1 MPTAN
6 ESYCQLQSADSFDAV
21 RREPNDLPED
31 DQAKVDGRRVIRV
44 YGIDDDESELI
55 GFVYRRRDD
64 WDEHEDRARAHCRSH
79 DGRFEPMPNEA
90 SVRVYYDE
98 KGPAQALVS
107 AAIETAANDEPQD
120 GWYPLIP
127 IGTFEHQVHGT
138 FEVSPEDAE
147 AYVANFEAGLP
158 WGRAGIPIDENG
170 FHQKQAEA
178 YGRISQMEVRED
190 AVWGYIV
197 WGNRGRNAVAAGEY
211 MYVSPTFY
219 PRGREF
225 NLTSGKPT
233 DNVVVS
239 VALTNGPFFAGQP
252 GLFEIAAA
260 AYTPLAASSEAT
272 SSDAPEDETADE
284 SSNSGAETPPEVTY
298 QMDETQIAEIRAK
311 YEAANGEVSDD
322 EWAKLTA
329 DFDAEEDW
337 TAFADAIEEPAE
349 EEEEEEAPEEGTET
363 ADEISISRAE
373 LERLQEKAKLT
384 EDAVERADRA
394 EKTAQEAK
402 EIAASV
408 QVKNR
413 RLELE
418 DAVKAS
424 TYEDGRKAAPGA
436 VKALVDLQMNPCDET
451 VKAMIAHLEDNGGS
465 LALYEKGETEAI
477 RANSGLSEDARWL
490 EEKDITEQTKQQVR
504 AIAEADECSFQAAY
518 GKFLDGNRRE

>member
-1 MPTAN
+1 MP
-6 ESYCQLQSADSFDAV
+6 
-21 RREPNDLPED
+21 
-31 DQAKVDGRRVIRV
+31 
-44 YGIDDDESELI
+44 
-55 GFVYRRRDD
+55 
-64 WDEHEDRARAHCRSH
+64 
-79 DGRFEPMPNEA
+79 
-90 SVRVYYDE
+90 VRVYYDE
-98 KGPAQALVS
+98 KGPAQALVA

-127 IGTFEHQVHGT
+127 IGTFAHQVHGT

-158 WGRAGIPIDENG
+158 WGKAGIPIDENG

-178 YGRISQMEVRED
+178 YGRISQMQVRED
-190 AVWGYIV
+190 AVWGYVV
-197 WGNRGRNAVAAGEY
+197 WGDRGRRAVAAGEY

-225 NLTSGKPT
+225 NLTSGDPT
-233 DNVVVS
+233 DNVIVS

-260 AYTPLAASSEAT
+260 AYTPLSASSEAA
-272 SSDAPEDETADE
+272 SSDSPEGETAE

-298 QMDETQIAEIRAK
+298 QMDEKKIAEIRAT
-311 YEAANGEVSDD
+311 YEAANGEVSDE

-329 DFDAEEDW
+329 DLESEEDW
-337 TAFADAIEEPAE
+337 TTFAEAIEEPADE
-349 EEEEEEAPEEGTET
+349 EEEESGDAET
-363 ADEISISRAE
+363 ADEISVSRAE

-424 TYEDGRKAAPGA
+424 TYDSGRKAAPGA

-451 VKAMIAHLEDNGGS
+451 VQAMIAHLEENDGS
-465 LALYEKGETEAI
+465 LALYDQGETEAV

-490 EEKDITEQTKQQVR
+490 EEKEITEDTKQQVR
-504 AIAEADECSFQAAY
+504 AIAEKDECSFQAAY
-518 GKFLDGNRRE
+518 GKFLDRDRRE